1 MFENFILNLIEH
13 ELSLLIIQLE
23 TKLKLKEVLLKK
35 GFFLKNVF
43 FFFKCSLLF

>member
-23 TKLKLKEVLLKK
+23 TKPKLKEVLLKK
-35 GFFLKNVF
+35 VFFL
-43 FFFKCSLLF
+43 KCSLLF

>member
-23 TKLKLKEVLLKK
+23 TKPKLKEVLLKK
-35 GFFLKNVF
+35 VHFLKMF
-43 FFFKCSLLF
+43 SSL